1 MLLKDYKRNTI
12 KEKICYRSI
21 IKHDLKT
28 KLKKKLHS
36 LYSEHIIQQRVDEI
50 ISVEKTL

>member
-1 MLLKDYKRNTI
+1 M
-12 KEKICYRSI
+12 CYRSI

-28 KLKKKLHS
+28 KLKKNSTACIPNILS
-36 LYSEHIIQQRVDEI
+36 NNVDEV